1 MHLSFESVIHKALAD
16 RRCALAK
23 EAWAPAPIKLR
34 GLATVWAPDPLS
46 EAGQDFSSD
55 LYLYSSVRHLSYLSS
70 GIDSFNSN
78 GKIGDV

>member
-1 MHLSFESVIHKALAD
+1 MHLSFESVKGSD

-23 EAWAPAPIKLR
+23 EAWAPAPIKRR
-34 GLATVWAPDPLS
+34 GLAKVWAPDPLS

-55 LYLYSSVRHLSYLSS
+55 LYIRVRHLSDLSS

>member
-1 MHLSFESVIHKALAD
+1 MHLSFESVKGSD

-46 EAGQDFSSD
+46 EAGQDFTSD
-55 LYLYSSVRHLSYLSS
+55 IVVSDICQTLAV
-70 GIDSFNSN
+70 G
-78 GKIGDV
+78 